1 MAKKANTQGQKLSL
15 DAVLQALDNRDFG
28 FYERLTDEE
37 RKGYSP
43 FLLMRYMSSLSPQSP
58 MQSYAVL
65 ATNDLVNLGFFSLGK
80 HPELQHKLMCLAGT
94 GRKQYRPYVGA
105 KNAKSKTKV
114 VDEFLLGLYPSIN
127 AEELSLLK
135 SQLDKESLRQ
145 LGKDAGLSDSELKE
159 LVEDG
164 KKLERDS

>member
-114 VDEFLLGLYPSIN
+114 VDEFLQGLYPSIN
-127 AEELSLLK
+127 TEELALLK
-135 SQLDKESLRQ
+135 RQLDKESLRQ

>member
-1 MAKKANTQGQKLSL
+1 MAGNEEG
-15 DAVLQALDNRDFG
+15 ALWSIFG
-28 FYERLTDEE
+28 YLIS
-37 RKGYSP
+37 G
-43 FLLMRYMSSLSPQSP
+43 
-58 MQSYAVL
+58 
-65 ATNDLVNLGFFSLGK
+65 LVIW
-80 HPELQHKLMCLAGT
+80 
-94 GRKQYRPYVGA
+94 GA

-127 AEELSLLK
+127 AEELVLLK
-135 SQLDKESLRQ
+135 SQLDKESLKQ

>member
-65 ATNDLVNLGFFSLGK
+65 ATNDLVNLGFFGLGK

-114 VDEFLLGLYPSIN
+114 VDEFLQGLYPSIN
-127 AEELSLLK
+127 TEELSLLK

>member
-1 MAKKANTQGQKLSL
+1 M
-15 DAVLQALDNRDFG
+15 
-28 FYERLTDEE
+28 
-37 RKGYSP
+37 
-43 FLLMRYMSSLSPQSP
+43 
-58 MQSYAVL
+58 
-65 ATNDLVNLGFFSLGK
+65 
-80 HPELQHKLMCLAGT
+80 
-94 GRKQYRPYVGA
+94 
-105 KNAKSKTKV
+105 

-127 AEELSLLK
+127 AEELALLK

>member
-1 MAKKANTQGQKLSL
+1 MAKKTNIPGQKLSL
-15 DAVLQALDNRDFG
+15 DATLQALDNRDLG
-28 FYERLTDEE
+28 YYDRLTDEE

-58 MQSYAVL
+58 IQGYAVL

-114 VDEFLLGLYPSIN
+114 VDEFLMGLHPSMN
-127 AEELSLLK
+127 TQELALLK
-135 SQLDKESLRQ
+135 SQHNKDTLKQ
-145 LGKDAGLSDSELKE
+145 LGKDAGLSDAEIKE